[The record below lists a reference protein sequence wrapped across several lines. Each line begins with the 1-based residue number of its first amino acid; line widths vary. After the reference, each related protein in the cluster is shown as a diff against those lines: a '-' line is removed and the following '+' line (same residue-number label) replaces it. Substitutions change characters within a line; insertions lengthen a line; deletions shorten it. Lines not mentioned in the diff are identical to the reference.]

1 MADQPEHWLPV
12 TGWADLYEVS
22 SYGRVR
28 SLDRISTYLRHDGL
42 EVTRRLRG
50 KILRQSYHS
59 QRGGYPSVGLHRDGV
74 QITVFVHRLVCVAF
88 HGADPGGMDVAH
100 CDGNP
105 RNNRADNLRWATRR
119 QNMGDTIVHGTR
131 AWGERHGSAKLTLQQ
146 VLQIR
151 ASHNVSQQELAER
164 FGVYQSCISNIRAGR
179 RWAHAGG
186 LQ

>member
-1 MADQPEHWLPV
+1 
-12 TGWADLYEVS
+12 
-22 SYGRVR
+22 
-28 SLDRISTYLRHDGL
+28 
-42 EVTRRLRG
+42 
-50 KILRQSYHS
+50 
-59 QRGGYPSVGLHRDGV
+59 
-74 QITVFVHRLVCVAF
+74 
-88 HGADPGGMDVAH
+88 MDVAH

-151 ASHNVSQQELAER
+151 ASQNVSQQELAER

>member
-1 MADQPEHWLPV
+1 MADQPERWLPV

-22 SYGRVR
+22 SHGRVR
-28 SLDRISTYLRHDGL
+28 SRDRISSYVRRDGL
-42 EVTRRLRG
+42 EVTRQLRG
-50 KILRQSYHS
+50 KILRQSYH
-59 QRGGYPSVGLHRDGV
+59 QRRGGYPSVGLHRDGV
-74 QITVFVHRLVCVAF
+74 QITAFVHRLVCEAF
-88 HGADPGGMDVAH
+88 QGTQPGAMDVAH

-119 QNMGDTIVHGTR
+119 QNMDDTIAHGTR
-131 AWGERHGSAKLTLQQ
+131 AWGERHGAAKLTVQQ

-151 ASHNVSQQELAER
+151 ASRDVSQRELAER

-179 RWAHAGG
+179 RWAHVGG